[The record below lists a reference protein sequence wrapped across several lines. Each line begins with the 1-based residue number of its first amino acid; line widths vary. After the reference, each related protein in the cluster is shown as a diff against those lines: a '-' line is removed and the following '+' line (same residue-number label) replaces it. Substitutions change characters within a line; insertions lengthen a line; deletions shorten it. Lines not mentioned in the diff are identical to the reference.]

1 MNASSPHIRP
11 WLAGLAALL
20 ALAAL
25 HHPTTLSASA
35 QEPIRVSGEVT
46 CTECVITLDTIVT
59 IGGLDGPGLGVIAN
73 ISRAA
78 LDPQG
83 RILISNPMQAEFSVF
98 DSTGAFIRS
107 VGGRGDGPGEY
118 TAISQIDVGPVYI
131 HVFGYHQGR
140 TLLDHDFE
148 VVRTDRFP
156 GQVLS
161 SLVTASDDV
170 VFMASVGTPTA
181 AGHKLHIL
189 RVSGEMESFGTDDS
203 RADRS
208 RTPPHLVSLTGD
220 DRTLWAVQPEP
231 NRISRWSLAPGVA
244 PAGVFD
250 REVEE
255 FDRDAPSTLS
265 WPRSANMG
273 IMLDDNGLW
282 IAWQTP
288 DPGWTGRQRPRG
300 PPSEPLDSIL
310 DSWIDL
316 VDPATGSTLAR
327 YHTDGM
333 IVGFVAGSRYLLGYG
348 ETDAGVPY
356 LHLLEPAIVRPPA
369 N

>member
-1 MNASSPHIRP
+1 MNASSSHIRP

-20 ALAAL
+20 NLAAL

-78 LDPQG
+78 LDPQV

-107 VGGRGDGPGEY
+107 VGGRGDGP
-118 TAISQIDVGPVYI
+118 
-131 HVFGYHQGR
+131 
-140 TLLDHDFE
+140 
-148 VVRTDRFP
+148 
-156 GQVLS
+156 
-161 SLVTASDDV
+161 
-170 VFMASVGTPTA
+170 
-181 AGHKLHIL
+181 
-189 RVSGEMESFGTDDS
+189 
-203 RADRS
+203 
-208 RTPPHLVSLTGD
+208 
-220 DRTLWAVQPEP
+220 
-231 NRISRWSLAPGVA
+231 
-244 PAGVFD
+244 
-250 REVEE
+250 
-255 FDRDAPSTLS
+255 
-265 WPRSANMG
+265 
-273 IMLDDNGLW
+273 
-282 IAWQTP
+282 
-288 DPGWTGRQRPRG
+288 
-300 PPSEPLDSIL
+300 
-310 DSWIDL
+310 
-316 VDPATGSTLAR
+316 GSTLAR

-348 ETDAGVPY
+348 ETDAGVPC

>member
-1 MNASSPHIRP
+1 MNASSLHIRP
-11 WLAGLAALL
+11 WLAGLVALL
-20 ALAAL
+20 NLAAL

-46 CTECVITLDTIVT
+46 CTECVIALDTIVT
-59 IGGLDGPGLGVIAN
+59 IGGLDGPGLGVIADV
-73 ISRAA
+73 SRAA
-78 LDPQG
+78 LDRQG
-83 RILISNPMQAEFSVF
+83 RILISNPTQAEFSVF

-118 TAISQIDVGPVYI
+118 MAISQIDVGPAYI

-170 VFMASVGTPTA
+170 VFMGSVGTPTA
-181 AGHKLHIL
+181 AGRKLHIL

-220 DRTLWAVQPEP
+220 DRTLWAVRPEP

-244 PAGVFD
+244 PA
-250 REVEE
+250 EV
-255 FDRDAPSTLS
+255 
-265 WPRSANMG
+265 
-273 IMLDDNGLW
+273 W

-288 DPGWTGRQRPRG
+288 DPGWTGRQPPRG
-300 PPSEPLDSIL
+300 PRSEPLDSIL

-316 VDPATGSTLAR
+316 VDPANGSTLAR

-356 LHLLEPAIVRPPA
+356 LHLLEPTIVRPPA